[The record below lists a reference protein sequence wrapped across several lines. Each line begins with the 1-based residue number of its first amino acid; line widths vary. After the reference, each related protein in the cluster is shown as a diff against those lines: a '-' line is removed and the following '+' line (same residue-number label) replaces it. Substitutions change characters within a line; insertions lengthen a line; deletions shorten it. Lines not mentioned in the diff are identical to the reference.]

1 MQIDFSKI
9 PELDLSTA
17 GAEVHGKMFKDGQ
30 NSASI
35 LRLSP
40 KNSFENVQDNEVS
53 FVYVI
58 SGFGKVVCNSVEEEL
73 KPGILHYRKQGEKTS
88 IQNSGETDLI
98 LLAITN
104 TISEPKA
111 KITSAAQ
118 DAPKSDKVIVYT
130 DGGCH
135 GNPGPGG
142 WGTVILADGEVRE
155 LSGGEKQTTNNRM
168 ELTAA
173 ISALTAIFN
182 TERLKSRQI
191 EVFIDSQYVKNG
203 ITSWI
208 KGWKKNGWL
217 TTAKKPVLNRELW
230 ESLDFVVS
238 RLNVKWNWV
247 KGHAGIEY
255 NEICDQLC
263 QKEIAK
269 FE

>member
-1 MQIDFSKI
+1 MQVDFSKI
-9 PELDLSTA
+9 QEVDLTA
-17 GAEVHGKMFKDGQ
+17 GNPEVRAKVFKD
-30 NSASI
+30 NFHEASI
-35 LRLSP
+35 LRIPP
-40 KNSFENVQDNEVS
+40 KSSLELTKEGEVS
-53 FVYVI
+53 FLYVI
-58 SGFGKVVCNSVEEEL
+58 SGLGLALCNNAEEEL
-73 KPGILHYRKQGEKTS
+73 KPGILHYRRQGEKSS
-88 IQNSGETDLI
+88 IKNCGQSDLI
-98 LLAITN
+98 VLSIKT
-104 TISEPKA
+104 TINSQTA
-111 KITSAAQ
+111 KIISGQKDAQ
-118 DAPKSDKVIVYT
+118 TSDKVIVYT

-142 WGTVILADGEVRE
+142 WGTVIIADGEVRQI
-155 LSGGEKQTTNNRM
+155 SGGEKQTTNNRM

-173 ISALTAIFN
+173 ISGLTAIFN

-208 KGWKKNGWL
+208 KSWKKNGWL

-230 ESLDFVVS
+230 ESLDYVVS
-238 RLNVKWNWV
+238 NLNVKWNWV
-247 KGHAGIEY
+247 KGHAGVEY